1 MTERKSSPPRSLTTR
16 DDEDGGASAP
26 QPQGSPSGDASPPR
40 QERPASVRE
49 TMRPSRR
56 YQPSPSWS
64 KRPATPPAKR
74 PARPPAKRR
83 GSAPPPAR
91 AISPSAQRVEEVR
104 QVEVGGELWTVRVQG
119 STEVGSGADR
129 GPRMLSVSLEA
140 PEQGGNPGRT
150 AYVLANALE
159 DIAEEGLVA
168 LVEGAIRE
176 PDVTSGSQDRRRRA
190 GRRGRSRHRG
200 AGRVS

>member
-64 KRPATPPAKR
+64 KRPAT
-74 PARPPAKRR
+74 PPAKRR

-159 DIAEEGLVA
+159 DVAEEALVA
-168 LVEGAIRE
+168 LVEGVIRE

>member
-1 MTERKSSPPRSLTTR
+1 M
-16 DDEDGGASAP
+16 
-26 QPQGSPSGDASPPR
+26 
-40 QERPASVRE
+40 
-49 TMRPSRR
+49 
-56 YQPSPSWS
+56 
-64 KRPATPPAKR
+64 
-74 PARPPAKRR
+74 
-83 GSAPPPAR
+83 
-91 AISPSAQRVEEVR
+91 
-104 QVEVGGELWTVRVQG
+104 EVGGELWTVRVQG

-150 AYVLANALE
+150 AYVLANSLK
-159 DIAEEGLVA
+159 DVAEEALVA

-200 AGRVS
+200 KGRVS